1 MAAGMK
7 ESLMVTRWLRGQGA
21 SLEELGN
28 ATLGGVGRRCWA
40 MCDVIG
46 AQLLHVESCVLG
58 RSQHTSFPQ

>member
-28 ATLGGVGRRCWA
+28 ATLGGVGRRCW
-40 MCDVIG
+40 G
-46 AQLLHVESCVLG
+46 HV
-58 RSQHTSFPQ
+58 